1 MKRISAL
8 IFLFLFLI
16 TPLKAEEKKKYKPAN
31 QFVDDLKQ
39 LTNDYQAFGEFKGSI
54 HTACMAFLSD
64 YITNEQKIRLVN
76 IARENLYNSRKR
88 HSNPNKVEKKIISS
102 FKTVNCFPEFK

>member
-16 TPLKAEEKKKYKPAN
+16 TPLKAEEKKKDITE
-31 QFVDDLKQ
+31 DDFKQ
-39 LTNDYQAFGEFKGSI
+39 LFWDYHAYGQFTGSI
-54 HTACMAFLSD
+54 STACIAFLSD